1 MLASQGGNQTFF
13 NRLFPPGK
21 KRDELYFRSVYLW
34 PRKYLRTISVLFSVC
49 ANCSKKKK
57 NLGCFL
63 CVMLL
68 KNCPVQVLLIPK
80 KTLEGTTLVT
90 DFHLRQLKNKNS
102 NGTSPSKVI
111 VNGLC
116 GNCAYF
122 QNSWS
127 GMKTSVNISLGI
139 SLHTSNH
146 SPISLLF
153 SEITLKYY

>member
-1 MLASQGGNQTFF
+1 MTKKIFKNYISNILFVQTA
-13 NRLFPPGK
+13 P
-21 KRDELYFRSVYLW
+21 
-34 PRKYLRTISVLFSVC
+34 
-49 ANCSKKKK
+49 KKKK

-122 QNSWS
+122 QNS
-127 GMKTSVNISLGI
+127 
-139 SLHTSNH
+139 
-146 SPISLLF
+146 
-153 SEITLKYY
+153 